1 MFIREYGDQ
10 IYIAEESRCG
20 KLFWSVMPRTPTL
33 GIGADVRIE
42 ARRVPMRVRKAI
54 YNKRWQESLR

>member
-1 MFIREYGDQ
+1 MFIREDGDQ

-20 KLFWSVMPRTPTL
+20 KLLWSVMPRWPAL

-42 ARRVPMRVRKAI
+42 ARRVPLRVRKAV
-54 YNKRWQESLR
+54 YNKRWQDGRR